1 MNTETRTVKSS
12 HATGAYGCNE
22 ILSCSLQE
30 IDNKGLRLATLYG
43 NELYQHCERV
53 ARLCIQ
59 IGQCYN
65 FNLNELIHLGIG
77 AYLHDIGKCE
87 ITGRIMDKP
96 GRLSRTE
103 YQLVQ
108 SHPSIG
114 FRRLQEY
121 GFSEDIMNMVLYHHE
136 RLDGSGYPTGKS
148 DIDIFTQILTVAD
161 IYDAA
166 GNKRVYHEGRSE
178 EEVFDILA
186 QTEGINQVAVRILKQ
201 LVKEGETTYE

>member
-12 HATGAYGCNE
+12 HATGTYECNE

-65 FNLNELIHLGIG
+65 FNLIG

-121 GFSEDIMNMVLYHHE
+121 GFAEDVMNMVLYHHE

-161 IYDAA
+161 IYEAA
-166 GNKRVYHEGRSE
+166 KSKRVYHEDRSDD
-178 EEVFDILA
+178 EVFGILT
-186 QTEGINQVAVRILKQ
+186 QTDGINQVAVKLLRQ
-201 LVKEGETTYE
+201 LIGEEEVCEKGR